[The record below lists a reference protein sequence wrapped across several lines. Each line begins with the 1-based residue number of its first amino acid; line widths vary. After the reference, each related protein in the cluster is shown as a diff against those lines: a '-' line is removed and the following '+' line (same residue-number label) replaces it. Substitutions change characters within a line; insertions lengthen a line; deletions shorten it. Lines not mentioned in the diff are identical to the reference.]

1 MRALK
6 PLRSL
11 RGRDASA
18 ARARLMVIQSGTR
31 YFQNRR
37 AESIRW
43 ARSAEREARQADAKD
58 ALADAY
64 KLLDLA
70 LKESGQI
77 DKAIYSEQAL
87 KLYEELDDLRSQGI
101 VLNNLGIIAQER
113 SRWDDALALYRRFLE
128 ITELTGNRQNASLA
142 KYNIAEI
149 LSDQGRL
156 DEAETLLREV
166 IRVWRASGADAD
178 VAEARRELGKLFARR
193 GEFEV
198 ARELLD
204 AAHEEQVRD
213 DRPGEA
219 LATAV
224 RICELEVLA
233 GTPVAL
239 AKIETAVR
247 TATRTEGG
255 TLLLPMLR
263 RLEGYALIQA
273 GAIEAGE
280 DRFAQALDAAT
291 SRGDVFETA
300 LLLDGLIRLRTLRGE
315 TTDELVAERQDRIAQ
330 LGIIRMPSFP
340 LQPER
345 LLEPIP

>member
-1 MRALK
+1 MPIYAIADASRFYELALSAGRRLRAVHAPDLADLYGRWSDALYLLGRYDAAERALTSARRLVKLDPVQAAPLAIKQAIIASRTGRFRSASQRTMRALK

-178 VAEARRELGKLFARR
+178 VAEAR
-193 GEFEV
+193 
-198 ARELLD
+198 
-204 AAHEEQVRD
+204 
-213 DRPGEA
+213 
-219 LATAV
+219 
-224 RICELEVLA
+224 
-233 GTPVAL
+233 
-239 AKIETAVR
+239 
-247 TATRTEGG
+247 
-255 TLLLPMLR
+255 
-263 RLEGYALIQA
+263 
-273 GAIEAGE
+273 
-280 DRFAQALDAAT
+280 
-291 SRGDVFETA
+291 
-300 LLLDGLIRLRTLRGE
+300 
-315 TTDELVAERQDRIAQ
+315 
-330 LGIIRMPSFP
+330 
-340 LQPER
+340 
-345 LLEPIP
+345 